1 MLSATP
7 EPVEKETNRS
17 PVIKTVR
24 ESNVA
29 RISKTTAIHRTETK
43 ADEKATAISI
53 PTVALTQT
61 PAAAPEEN
69 KTEITPA
76 PEEQNGSHSI
86 EPAAEN
92 IASPSVE
99 QNTATTPFV
108 ATENNTVTDNKFA
121 NPSNVR
127 AEAGADSY
135 SWFSL
140 LERADQLKAFAK
152 KNGYN
157 TRYAFLADMG
167 MKSGKKRFFL
177 IDLETFQ
184 ILKSGLVAHGKGNED
199 FATEKEYS
207 NEIGSKCTSLGLY
220 RIGQSFTGEFGT
232 AFKLHGLSQSNN
244 NALKRAI
251 VLHSM
256 NGIPDE
262 ETATPI
268 AQTEGCPSLSPGF
281 LKSVAPII
289 ENNSKAILLLLFDAG
304 TEQVLSSK

>member
-1 MLSATP
+1 M
-7 EPVEKETNRS
+7 
-17 PVIKTVR
+17 

-29 RISKTTAIHRTETK
+29 MVSKTTAIHRTETN
-43 ADEKATAISI
+43 ADEKSTAVSI
-53 PTVALTQT
+53 QTVALMQT
-61 PAAAPEEN
+61 PASAPEDN
-69 KTEITPA
+69 KMEIA
-76 PEEQNGSHSI
+76 PSPVEQTGSHSA
-86 EPAAEN
+86 EPATEN
-92 IASPSVE
+92 MASPSVE
-99 QNTATTPFV
+99 QNTATTPVV

-127 AEAGADSY
+127 TEAGADSY
-135 SWFSL
+135 SWFSIF
-140 LERADQLKAFAK
+140 ERADQLKAFAK

-199 FATEKEYS
+199 FATDKKYS

-244 NALKRAI
+244 NAMKRAI

-281 LKSVAPII
+281 LKSVIPII
-289 ENNSKAILLLLFDAG
+289 ENNPKAILLWLFDAG